1 MAEDI
6 ELGGDVLLF
15 FDNRHTVLTRVSE
28 RRIHTHRGYIDL
40 QGLIGRPYGSRAET
54 NTGKIFYALRPSI
67 EDNVRKFRHRTQVM
81 YIKDISYALS
91 WMGVGPSQRV
101 LEAGT
106 GSGAST
112 AAMAH
117 LVRPTGKVYSYDVNE
132 KSVEIARA
140 NLERIGLSDYAEIK
154 LRSVYE
160 AVDEVG
166 LDAALLDIP
175 EPWRALPALYGALRS
190 SGRMASFSPT
200 INQVEKTVTAM
211 EATGFL
217 PTQTLEIIVRQYR
230 IKEGISRPETL
241 MIGHTGYLTLAVKIA
256 NQRGSAP
263 GVGPSISDVKANGN
277 IAQPTRIKS
286 PIGQPGQ

>member
-6 ELGGDVLLF
+6 ELGGDVLIF
-15 FDNRHTVLTRVSE
+15 FDSRHTVLTRVSE
-28 RRIHTHRGYIDL
+28 RRVHTHKGYIDL

-54 NTGKIFYALRPSI
+54 NTGKTFFALRPSI
-67 EDNVRKFRHRTQVM
+67 EDHVRKFRHRTQVM

-132 KSVEIARA
+132 QSIEIAKA
-140 NLERIGLSDYAEIK
+140 NLERIGLADYAEIR
-154 LRSVYE
+154 LLNVYE
-160 AVDEVG
+160 GIDVVG
-166 LDAALLDIP
+166 LDAALLDLP
-175 EPWRALPALYGALRS
+175 EPWRALPPLYDALRS
-190 SGRMASFSPT
+190 SGRIATFSPT
-200 INQVEKTVTAM
+200 INQVEKTAMAM
-211 EATGFL
+211 ESAGFL
-217 PTQTLEIIVRQYR
+217 QTQTIEIIVRHYR
-230 IKEGISRPETL
+230 IKEGMSRPETL

-256 NQRGSAP
+256 KEDPES
-263 GVGPSISDVKANGN
+263 
-277 IAQPTRIKS
+277 TRINS
-286 PIGQPGQ
+286 PHRSAKPIEVEPAATDL